1 MYYQNMEFGDY
12 MFPKTIKV
20 LNNNCYF
27 IISHYNK
34 FFADHLT
41 VHTINTIKMRM
52 HGGKTVYYECI
63 GGNNRNAL
71 VL

>member
-1 MYYQNMEFGDY
+1 MLFY
-12 MFPKTIKV
+12 KLV
-20 LNNNCYF
+20 
-27 IISHYNK
+27 NK
-34 FFADHLT
+34 FFADHST